1 MVGRSQWATGE
12 EQALSCLGP
21 CPPLPPDCFQ
31 DSFSR
36 SLPLFFSPVS
46 RKRKPKVSIVASLTD
61 SGQGVLSRAQKSASR
76 SKNKAE
82 GGSIREVPE
91 RRSLEALDL
100 GCCGAGL
107 LFLLLPSRPW
117 HSGVP
122 SRPQSLIW
130 STGETPLPLSWA
142 FWAYGTPSHRPT
154 SAHESEGPPLSPAK
168 HLTLHVPETSQSR
181 QACRPRAG

>member
-1 MVGRSQWATGE
+1 MGDWGRTGPF
-12 EQALSCLGP
+12 LPGP

-130 STGETPLPLSWA
+130 STGETP
-142 FWAYGTPSHRPT
+142 TPSHGHSGPT
-154 SAHESEGPPLSPAK
+154 APPHTGPPQHMRVKGLPGAPK

-181 QACRPRAG
+181 QACRARAG